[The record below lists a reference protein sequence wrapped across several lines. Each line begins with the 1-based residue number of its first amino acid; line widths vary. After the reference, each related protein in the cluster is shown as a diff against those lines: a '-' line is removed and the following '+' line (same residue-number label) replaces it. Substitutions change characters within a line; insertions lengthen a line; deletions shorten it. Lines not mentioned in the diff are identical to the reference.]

1 MGNFTS
7 IVYKEI
13 KELVRD
19 PKILFGVVLLPL
31 LLYPLMGQGLQIS
44 QQSVETAIKGAQFS
58 IYSDD
63 NGQIASA
70 FMNYI
75 TTNNTITNIQASNL
89 EGALVKFKDSN
100 SVALVYIPNGYS
112 QNITRWAER
121 TRQDLW

>member
-1 MGNFTS
+1 MGSFTS

-70 FMNYI
+70 FMNYHYH
-75 TTNNTITNIQASNL
+75 Q
-89 EGALVKFKDSN
+89 
-100 SVALVYIPNGYS
+100 
-112 QNITRWAER
+112 
-121 TRQDLW
+121 